1 MKIQSSPPSQPKTL
15 SAPKSSPKPAPDEPS
30 ESFLKSY
37 APEIGV
43 GAFMGAMGSV
53 PVLGAMSNWGMGTSL
68 LGYKELGA
76 GLTGFELT
84 GGLAARAA
92 GIANLAGTCALV
104 QGNGALAL
112 GLLAGAG
119 VVTGTIA
126 ALAMDGGSLASRLG
140 LQK

>member
-1 MKIQSSPPSQPKTL
+1 MKIQSSNPPSIKTL
-15 SAPKSSPKPAPDEPS
+15 SNPKTSRPAAAPEPS
-30 ESFLKSY
+30 ESFFQSY
-37 APEIGV
+37 GPELGV

-68 LGYKELGA
+68 LQYKEFGA